1 MRSPPISRPIDA
13 RSSVVAMTFSL
24 PCANAGALDPTAT
37 AANIR
42 NAFFIKPLRG
52 PTTLGPYT
60 RSKRVSAMRADRE
73 LKLEQK
79 LVRVLPDR
87 IVGPAVLRTDLAE
100 LARPVREHERGA
112 GVDEGR

>member
-1 MRSPPISRPIDA
+1 R
-13 RSSVVAMTFSL
+13 
-24 PCANAGALDPTAT
+24 AT

-52 PTTLGPYT
+52 PSTLGRYT

-73 LKLEQK
+73 LKLEQQ

-87 IVGPAVLRTDLAE
+87 IVGPAVLRADLAE
-100 LARPVREHERGA
+100 LARPVRDHERSA
-112 GVDEGR
+112 GVDERRVVGVTASVEARTREPAARELI